1 MRWASRW
8 LWAYFAPLH
17 HAFSPVGYWLAR
29 VPPLL
34 RSLCRL
40 VRQLEHEKVVLQL
53 DDAVLKAPSLV
64 GPCSEPVLRLSLAL
78 LRTRF
83 PPRLAMQSP
92 PCRCWCK
99 SAPAGVL
106 RMHPVSSTK
115 PLHALSTHLR
125 LESYRCLRTKKT
137 IWDDW
142 ASPRGFAGR
151 PPPFWLSCDNKG
163 AQQVCASHRF

>member
-53 DDAVLKAPSLV
+53 DDAVLKAPNSHV
-64 GPCSEPVLRLSLAL
+64 GHCSEPVFRLS
-78 LRTRF
+78 RPSTR
-83 PPRLAMQSP
+83 
-92 PCRCWCK
+92 
-99 SAPAGVL
+99 
-106 RMHPVSSTK
+106 
-115 PLHALSTHLR
+115 
-125 LESYRCLRTKKT
+125 
-137 IWDDW
+137 
-142 ASPRGFAGR
+142 
-151 PPPFWLSCDNKG
+151 
-163 AQQVCASHRF
+163 

>member
-8 LWAYFAPLH
+8 LWAYFASLR

-53 DDAVLKAPSLV
+53 DDAVLKAPN
-64 GPCSEPVLRLSLAL
+64 RAL

-83 PPRLAMQSP
+83 PVESAEHSLTP
-92 PCRCWCK
+92 P
-99 SAPAGVL
+99 SGDAIASLQVL
-106 RMHPVSSTK
+106 V
-115 PLHALSTHLR
+115 
-125 LESYRCLRTKKT
+125 
-137 IWDDW
+137 
-142 ASPRGFAGR
+142 
-151 PPPFWLSCDNKG
+151 
-163 AQQVCASHRF
+163 